1 MQIKLIEKGEHKEIH
16 VQDMPKRQE
25 AQIFLEMLNHL
36 DPFIHTL
43 PFWHNRIAWD
53 AYFEGCCVQLMMN
66 TVAEDVGWYDS
77 TNASSTSAGG
87 YSSR

>member
-1 MQIKLIEKGEHKEIH
+1 MQIELIEKGEHKEIH

-36 DPFIHTL
+36 DPFIHETPACQNSL
-43 PFWHNRIAWD
+43 MWRAKLSGIDDVWIALEL
-53 AYFEGCCVQLMMN
+53 AQEG
-66 TVAEDVGWYDS
+66 
-77 TNASSTSAGG
+77 NASSASAGS